1 MSNRLSEQQAVQ
13 LQGALSKGIDADDC
27 ESTKATRDLVQTVTV
42 FRGPTRPSGVT
53 VEIAERLTAL
63 LHEPIFPSNVR
74 GVWGKIV
81 AREVLGPTTT
91 KTTTK
96 TKNWPIEWPS
106 VFCVREPPEPAD
118 RDADQRLGRRPA
130 AEHVHV
136 EIEPD
141 SIARNDSGVAT
152 PKRSPTLTRWHKA

>member
-106 VFCVREPPEPAD
+106 VFCVR
-118 RDADQRLGRRPA
+118 DAVSTSEWQYFPSAMPLTLR
-130 AEHVHV
+130 V
-136 EIEPD
+136 
-141 SIARNDSGVAT
+141 IARHPT
-152 PKRSPTLTRWHKA
+152 PHASCDRNQDFASC